1 MSQGNSRPVSRAANN
16 GVAGGQE
23 EQEMVVSSEVRQEM
37 MVTGRSEEHQE
48 MMVNTRSE
56 EHQRVSFAGETC
68 KYERHYTI

>member
-1 MSQGNSRPVSRAANN
+1 
-16 GVAGGQE
+16 
-23 EQEMVVSSEVRQEM
+23 MVVSSEVRQEM

-68 KYERHYTI
+68 KYERHYY